1 MAATITYLAVTPTS
15 FRVPSVDTVAVA
27 AQRLAG
33 FCNEMQGLRSAYV
46 DQLDARRWNEQMR
59 ELGRLFQA
67 LVDEAIA
74 DADRHGLEAD
84 EDGGTLHAPGFDLY
98 ERKAI

>member
-15 FRVPSVDTVAVA
+15 YFHRERDLVAEA
-27 AQRLAG
+27 AQKLAG
-33 FCNEMQGLRSAYV
+33 FCNEMQCIRTAFP
-46 DQLDARRWNEQMR
+46 DQFDAEAWNKQMR
-59 ELGRLFQA
+59 ELGELFQA

-98 ERKAI
+98 ERRAV